1 MDYTTLTEITKAIV
15 AVLQHAIDPFGVVK
29 VEPEL
34 LRNNDLGV
42 GFYLFHAQENAHY
55 KNYPA
60 PGKDNPP
67 VNYTP
72 MALNLFYQLS
82 ANWKVE
88 DKEDAYEEQ
97 RLMSIAMKA
106 LHDNAI
112 ITTTTPGFAGG
123 KKINI
128 KITLQTLTPSESVQY
143 WAAAESP
150 VRLSA
155 YYEVSAI
162 FLEPEKPKSYAGR
175 VLSYGNYVFVNNQP
189 QLTSS
194 ENVIVYTVPGE
205 ITPRQVFASP
215 AQTPPA
221 DTIPGAPINKLILK
235 GNALSGGA
243 LELLIIHP
251 RWKEAAIAKPADWE
265 LVRTADHTITV
276 TVRETAELQKSAIP
290 VDILPGLYAAQV
302 SLKIIRVTPAGSKT
316 FIQTS
321 NQFPFLVAPR
331 IDSISPTSGVGGDTF
346 IVNVYRVQH
355 AALLPE
361 DVQVYL
367 GEDQLIFNKSGGAL
381 DFNQF
386 KITGAEQIELRARA
400 TLAKGLVPVRI
411 LINGVESTPHW
422 ITGL

>member
-1 MDYTTLTEITKAIV
+1 MDYTSLTEITKTII
-15 AVLQHAIDPFGVVK
+15 AVLQNAIDPGNTVK
-29 VEPEL
+29 VLPEL

-42 GFYLFHAQENAHY
+42 GFYLFHAQENPQY

-60 PGKDNPP
+60 PGKDSNP
-67 VNYTP
+67 VSYTP

-82 ANWKVE
+82 ANWKEE

-97 RLMSIAMKA
+97 RLMSVAMKT
-106 LHDNAI
+106 LHDNAVMI
-112 ITTTTPGFAGG
+112 STKPGG

-155 YYEVSAI
+155 YYEVSAV

-189 QLTSS
+189 QLISS
-194 ENVIVYTVPGE
+194 ENVIIYTVPGE
-205 ITPRQVFASP
+205 TTPRQVFVSP

-221 DTIPGAPINKLILK
+221 ATLPGSPINKLILK
-235 GNALSGGA
+235 GSGLGGGTFD
-243 LELLIIHP
+243 LLIINP
-251 RWKEAAIAKPADWE
+251 RWKEPAVANAAAWE
-265 LVRTADHTITV
+265 LVRTADHTLTA
-276 TVRETAELQKSAIP
+276 TVRETATLQKSLTT
-290 VDILPGLYAAQV
+290 VDLLPGLYAAQV
-302 SLKIIRVTPAGSKT
+302 AVKIIRTTTAGSKT

-321 NQFPFLVAPR
+321 NQFPFMVAPR
-331 IDSISPTSGVGGDTF
+331 VDSISPASGVGGDTF
-346 IVNVYRVQH
+346 IIKAFMVQN
-355 AALLPE
+355 ADLLPG
-361 DVQVYL
+361 DVQVFI
-367 GEDQLIFNKSGGAL
+367 GEDQLVYKSGGAL
-381 DFNQF
+381 NPGEF
-386 KITGAEQIELRARA
+386 KITAVDTVELRVPAI
-400 TLAKGLVPVRI
+400 LAKGLVPVRV

>member
-1 MDYTTLTEITKAIV
+1 MDYTSLTEITKTII
-15 AVLQHAIDPFGVVK
+15 AVLQNAIDPGNIVK

-34 LRNNDLGV
+34 LRNNEKGV
-42 GFYLFHAQENAHY
+42 GFYLFHVQENAHY

-82 ANWKVE
+82 ANWKEE

-97 RLMSIAMKA
+97 RLMSIAMKT
-106 LHDNAI
+106 LHDNAM
-112 ITTTTPGFAGG
+112 ITSTNPGG

-150 VRLSA
+150 VRFSA

-175 VLSYGNYVFVNNQP
+175 VLSYGTYVFVNNQP

-194 ENVIVYTVPGE
+194 ENVIIYTVPGE

-221 DTIPGAPINKLILK
+221 NILPASQINKLVLK
-235 GNALSGGA
+235 GNGLGGGT
-243 LELLIIHP
+243 LDLLIIHP
-251 RWKEAAIAKPADWE
+251 RWKEPAIVSPADWE
-265 LVRTADHTITV
+265 LVRTADHTLTV
-276 TVRETAELQKSAIP
+276 TVRETATLQKSLTI
-290 VDILPGLYAAQV
+290 VNILPGLYAAQV
-302 SLKIIRVTPAGSKT
+302 AVKITRVTSAGAKT

-331 IDSISPTSGVGGDTF
+331 IDSISPVSGIGGDPF
-346 IVNVYRVQH
+346 IVKVYLVQH
-355 AALLPE
+355 ADLLPG
-361 DVQVYL
+361 DIQVFI
-367 GEDQLIFNKSGGAL
+367 GEEQLLFKSAGVLNPGE
-381 DFNQF
+381 F
-386 KITGAEQIELRARA
+386 KITAIDQLELRAPA
-400 TLAKGLVPVRI
+400 ILAKGLVPVRI
-411 LINGVESTPHW
+411 LINGVESTPNW

>member
-1 MDYTTLTEITKAIV
+1 MDYTSLTEITKTLVAI
-15 AVLQHAIDPFGVVK
+15 LQNAIDPGLTVK
-29 VEPEL
+29 VSPEL

-42 GFYLFHAQENAHY
+42 GFYLFHAQENPHY

-82 ANWKVE
+82 ANWKE
-88 DKEDAYEEQ
+88 DDKEDAYEEQ
-97 RLMSIAMKA
+97 RLMSIAMKT
-106 LHDNAI
+106 LHDNAMV
-112 ITTTTPGFAGG
+112 TTTNPGG

-128 KITLQTLTPSESVQY
+128 KITIQTLSPSESVQY

-155 YYEVSAI
+155 YYEVSAV

-175 VLSYGNYVFVNNQP
+175 VLSYGNYVFVNNLP

-194 ENVIVYTVPGE
+194 ENVITYTVPGDNN
-205 ITPRQVFASP
+205 PKQVIASP

-221 DTIPGAPINKLILK
+221 NSLPASPVNKLVLK
-235 GNALSGGA
+235 GSGLGGGA

-251 RWKEAAIAKPADWE
+251 RWSEPAVADPVTWE
-265 LVRTADHTITV
+265 LVRTADHTLTA
-276 TVRETAELQKSAIP
+276 TVRESAILQKSLTP
-290 VDILPGLYAAQV
+290 VDLLPGLYAAQV
-302 SLKIIRVTPAGSKT
+302 SVKITRVTSAGAKT

-331 IDSISPTSGVGGDTF
+331 INSISPASGTGGTTF
-346 IVNVYRVQH
+346 IVNVFIVQH
-355 AALLPE
+355 ADLLPA
-361 DVQVYL
+361 DIQVYI
-367 GEDQLIFNKSGGAL
+367 GEEQLLFKPGGVLNAGE
-381 DFNQF
+381 F
-386 KITGAEQIELRARA
+386 KINAVNLLELRAPA
-400 TLAKGLVPVRI
+400 ILAKGLVPVRV
-411 LINGVESTPHW
+411 LINGVESTPNW